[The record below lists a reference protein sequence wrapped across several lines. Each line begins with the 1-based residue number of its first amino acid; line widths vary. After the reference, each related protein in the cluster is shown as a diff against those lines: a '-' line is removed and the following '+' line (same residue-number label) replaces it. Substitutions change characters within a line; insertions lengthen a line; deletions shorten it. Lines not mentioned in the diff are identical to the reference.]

1 MVYSRPMASII
12 LTGATG
18 FLGKVI
24 MTKILD
30 ETEFNLILP
39 VQEQT
44 NRDAIP
50 LSSRIKIVSVSQIS
64 EHCGN
69 PAIHVVG
76 AIHAATEYGRSGQDI
91 QKVLS
96 ANIALPVTILD
107 ILQRKKSNFFIN
119 ADSFFNK
126 SSNSYPFLIDYSTS
140 KRALHLWLDQIR
152 GLAII
157 NLFLE
162 HIYGPGDSK
171 DKFIPTLLKELSSH
185 SKEDIALSLG
195 DQIRDFVY
203 IDDAA
208 NAFIAAINFGLTAIE
223 DTYNFEIG
231 TGIGTSIK
239 EFANRLKSL
248 TGSERVQAFGKL
260 PYRENEIK
268 LSIANVS
275 GNKLLKWSARIGLDQ
290 GLVRL
295 IDG

>member
-1 MVYSRPMASII
+1 MTSII

-24 MTKILD
+24 LSKILD
-30 ETEFNLILP
+30 ETEFKLILP

-44 NRDAIP
+44 NCDEIP
-50 LSSRIKIVSVSQIS
+50 LSSRIKIVNVSQIT
-64 EHCGN
+64 EHCDN
-69 PAIHVVG
+69 PAIHIVG
-76 AIHAATEYGRSGQDI
+76 AIHAATEYGRSGNDI

-96 ANIALPVTILD
+96 ANISLPVTILN

-140 KRALHLWLDQIR
+140 KRALHLWLDQLR
-152 GLAII
+152 SLTVI

-171 DKFIPTLLKELSSH
+171 DKFIPTLLKELSSF
-185 SKEDIALSLG
+185 SKEEIALSLG
-195 DQIRDFVY
+195 DQIRDFIY

-208 NAFIAAINFGLTAIE
+208 NAFIAAINFGLTADQ
-223 DTYNFEIG
+223 DTYNFEVG
-231 TGIGTSIK
+231 TGVGTSIK
-239 EFANRLKSL
+239 EFATRLKSL
-248 TGSERVQAFGKL
+248 TGSERVLAFGKL

-268 LSIANVS
+268 SSIADVKS
-275 GNKLLKWSARIGLDQ
+275 NKLLLWSAKIDLDQ
-290 GLVRL
+290 GLVSL